1 MAICPICNGF
11 EEIKAKCSS
20 CGSELTDSGRIM
32 DYYDD
37 YSAYMPIDQMK
48 MEDGFPNDYKD
59 KECPHLLKCSS
70 CGSEIVNFI
79 KE

>member
-11 EEIKAKCSS
+11 KDIKITCSL
-20 CGSELTDSGRIM
+20 CGNELNDTGRIM

-37 YSAYMPIDQMK
+37 YSAYMPIDQLK
-48 MEDGFPNDYKD
+48 MEDGYLSDFANS
-59 KECPHLLKCSS
+59 ECPHLLKCPV
-70 CGSEIVNFI
+70 CGHDEVKLI